1 MKIPA
6 RRVIVLL
13 SKYHGS
19 NQQLLAL
26 AKVIAGENVKP
37 IQCEMRSRSSLL
49 MGMYKLAITLN
60 RKLGSTSL
68 LARFL
73 KKACLKG
80 SISCLPG
87 DLVLAKT
94 RPFEIPAQLL
104 AAGSEAKIG
113 YIGSPSRFPH
123 QDYDYLISTPSTPT
137 ASAYLELDVLPTSF
151 TYQEYL
157 ALRSKQTIND
167 QKTWLLLL
175 GGDARGCE
183 YTEKDWAT
191 LISFILYSSNTYDV
205 SWIISTSPR
214 TGALV
219 EKLLAQSLVS
229 EKGFKGKLYLWG
241 EMQQT
246 CPKPLELLARSDEV
260 FVSEDSASMISE
272 AVVTRLP
279 VITFSSDESDMK
291 NGLTLPL
298 LTYLDS
304 KRCLKRSTF
313 ASLSVDDIEDWKKD
327 GFTSL
332 TECWSEVN
340 TLY

>member
-6 RRVIVLL
+6 KRVIVLL

-26 AKVIAGENVKP
+26 AKVIAGDNVKA
-37 IQCEMRSRSSLL
+37 IHCEMRSRSSLL
-49 MGMYKLAITLN
+49 VGLYKLVIALN
-60 RKLGSTSL
+60 RKLGSKSL
-68 LARFL
+68 LARL
-73 KKACLKG
+73 LTKTCLKN
-80 SISCLPG
+80 SVTCLPD

-104 AAGSEAKIG
+104 VAGSGAKIG

-123 QDYDYLISTPSTPT
+123 KAYDYLISTPSTPT
-137 ASAYLELDVLPTSF
+137 SNAYLKLDVLPTSF

-157 ALRSKQTIND
+157 TLRSEQTLED

-175 GGDARGCE
+175 GGEARGCE
-183 YTEKDWAT
+183 YTQQDWAT
-191 LISFILYSSNTYDV
+191 LISFILSSNDAQDV
-205 SWIISTSPR
+205 SWLISTSPR
-214 TGALV
+214 TGEVV

-241 EMQQT
+241 GMQQN

-279 VITFSSDESDMK
+279 VVTFSSDGSDMK

-298 LTYLDS
+298 LKYLDS
-304 KRCLKRSTF
+304 KKCLKRSTF
-313 ASLSVDDIEDWKKD
+313 ASLSVDGIEDWKKND
-327 GFTSL
+327 FTSL

-340 TLY
+340 T